1 MGQKEEGDIKKKTE
15 TIKERSI
22 YVYLPSHVMVKAW
35 KKRAKKQ
42 GVSIS
47 KFVIEHVENSLQ
59 QEEDPT
65 YKPLG
70 DLVKEIN
77 ELRDQIKEMSDDNR
91 QKKIV
96 IERLDNELRKYRAEV
111 FLEERFEGVRKYDK
125 ELIGILK
132 RRGVVDSDELL
143 KDLGIDPRDSNL
155 VIAVSKQLENLEAY
169 GLVSSTKRGW
179 RWNG

>member
-1 MGQKEEGDIKKKTE
+1 MEGERRKKTE

-22 YVYLPSHVMVKAW
+22 YVYLPSHEMVKAW
-35 KKRAKKQ
+35 KKRAEGQ

-65 YKPLG
+65 YKPRG
-70 DLVKEIN
+70 ELVKEIT
-77 ELRDQIKEMSDDNR
+77 ELRNGIKELKEDNR
-91 QKKIV
+91 QKRIV
-96 IERLDNELRKYRAEV
+96 IERLENELRRYRAEV

-125 ELIGILK
+125 ELIDILR

-143 KDLGIDPRDSNL
+143 KNLNIDPRDSEL
-155 VIAVSKQLENLEAY
+155 VKAVSRQLESLEAY
-169 GLVSSTKRGW
+169 GLVSATKRGW
-179 RWNG
+179 RWIG